1 MLVTAPMAGGATVF
15 YDRGATGPRKRMVR
29 AQQARR
35 RPAPAQRAQL
45 IRASAPTSRQLVRI
59 ACSDNWDTPPA
70 GHHPHLQMQIE
81 AMKPQER
88 WAFHAVGVEL
98 GSGSSAQAA
107 VQVHGKVGQ
116 GGT

>member
-1 MLVTAPMAGGATVF
+1 MAGGATVF
-15 YDRGATGPRKRMVR
+15 YDRGAIASRKCMVR

-81 AMKPQER
+81 AMKPQGC

-98 GSGSSAQAA
+98 GSGSGAQAA
-107 VQVHGKVGQ
+107 GQVHGKARH